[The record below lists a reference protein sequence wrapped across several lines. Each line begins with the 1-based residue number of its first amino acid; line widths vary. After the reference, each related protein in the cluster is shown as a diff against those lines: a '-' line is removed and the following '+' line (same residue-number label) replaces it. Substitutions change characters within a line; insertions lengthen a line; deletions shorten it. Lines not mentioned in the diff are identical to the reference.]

1 MNIMKKEQLLKLCED
16 YLKNNPQDIYVKNV
30 KRPSGYDDQIDR
42 MYIQHN
48 NILMNEELPE
58 CLTFGQLCRLDEKYN
73 HALTWKI
80 IESDVTDGQIA
91 EFEQENGIILPQ
103 KFREYVQGYAILQ
116 ECFYPKCIVSDN
128 YYPCGH
134 YNQNTGEYILFRD
147 EELEQEENL
156 IGNVQINFFSIN
168 NPNVRLPYGCFEKI
182 GMIHLGNLDSGDMV
196 FLDCE
201 TGEVQSWDHEMN
213 NSWDAESKEEFEKE
227 SKIGNFWFKD
237 FDAFLKWL
245 FGKTVYDFDETEEEY
260 YQWEQK
266 RKKIKNDPPKNIIYL

>member
-1 MNIMKKEQLLKLCED
+1 MKKTQLYELYED
-16 YLKNNPQDIYVKNV
+16 YLKNNPQDIYVKNI
-30 KRPSGYDDQIDR
+30 RRLSGYDERIDR

-48 NILMNEELPE
+48 SFLMNEELPE
-58 CLTFGQLCRLDEKYN
+58 CLTIGELCRLDEKHN

-80 IESDVTDGQIA
+80 VESDVTDEQIA
-91 EFEQENGIILPQ
+91 EFEQKNGITLPQ

-116 ECFYPKCIVSDN
+116 ACFYPKCVVSEDC
-128 YYPCGH
+128 YPCGY

-156 IGNVQINFFSIN
+156 IGNVQIDFFGIN

-213 NSWDAESKEEFEKE
+213 NSWDAESKEEFEEE
-227 SKIGNFWFKD
+227 SNMGDFWFKD
-237 FDAFLKWL
+237 FDTFLEWV
-245 FGKTVYDFDETEEEY
+245 FGKTVYDFDEAQEKY
-260 YQWEQK
+260 YQWTQGRSE
-266 RKKIKNDPPKNIIYL
+266 IKNEQKNIIYL